1 MRGIVAR
8 ASKSGIGGRAG
19 RKRIYQSGLKETKT
33 GGRHEGIYMPAMPR
47 REAKVQALLSN
58 RYCRVC
64 YPYVKAEKAK
74 RAEQQ
79 GKRR

>member
-1 MRGIVAR
+1 M
-8 ASKSGIGGRAG
+8 
-19 RKRIYQSGLKETKT
+19 KEFTCQRCQ
-33 GGRHEGIYMPAMPR
+33 GERS
-47 REAKVQALLSN
+47 KVQALLSN